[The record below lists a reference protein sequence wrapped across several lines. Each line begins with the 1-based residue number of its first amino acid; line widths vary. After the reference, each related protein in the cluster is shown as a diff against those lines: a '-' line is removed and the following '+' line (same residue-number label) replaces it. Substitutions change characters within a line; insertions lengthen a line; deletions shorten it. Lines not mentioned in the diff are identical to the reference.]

1 MINDVAQFL
10 SLNPNIF
17 LIFKTNQQLGQ
28 FIKQNKSRQ
37 IKVFCHNLQ
46 SITRRLFSIC
56 QTEVRADLSHSRV
69 NQQKAEAKEVT
80 LEKLSVLIVLINVI
94 KAGIE

>member
-1 MINDVAQFL
+1 M
-10 SLNPNIF
+10 PNESE
-17 LIFKTNQQLGQ
+17 FKSKSKFFAAISNQ
-28 FIKQNKSRQ
+28 SPEDY
-37 IKVFCHNLQ
+37 
-46 SITRRLFSIC
+46 C